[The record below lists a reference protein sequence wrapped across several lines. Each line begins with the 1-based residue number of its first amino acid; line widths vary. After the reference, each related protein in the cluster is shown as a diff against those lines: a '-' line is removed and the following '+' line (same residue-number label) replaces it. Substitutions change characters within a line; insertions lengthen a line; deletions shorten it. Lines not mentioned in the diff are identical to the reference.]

1 MKINLREL
9 RKQNNLSIYELE
21 RLSGVDKSTISRI
34 ENNEMIPTVL
44 IMCRLC
50 NALHVTL
57 DEMVDYK
64 KWGGFMQKYY
74 NVICEEICVTGGK
87 IIHIDENLG
96 NIEEVHKLVID
107 NNDKYPNAKWELYTM
122 FIN

>member
-50 NALHVTL
+50 NA
-57 DEMVDYK
+57 
-64 KWGGFMQKYY
+64 
-74 NVICEEICVTGGK
+74 
-87 IIHIDENLG
+87 
-96 NIEEVHKLVID
+96 
-107 NNDKYPNAKWELYTM
+107 
-122 FIN
+122 

>member
-64 KWGGFMQKYY
+64 K
-74 NVICEEICVTGGK
+74 
-87 IIHIDENLG
+87 
-96 NIEEVHKLVID
+96 
-107 NNDKYPNAKWELYTM
+107 
-122 FIN
+122 

>member
-44 IMCRLC
+44 ILCRLC

-57 DEMVDYK
+57 NEMVECNK
-64 KWGGFMQKYY
+64 
-74 NVICEEICVTGGK
+74 
-87 IIHIDENLG
+87 
-96 NIEEVHKLVID
+96 
-107 NNDKYPNAKWELYTM
+107 
-122 FIN
+122 